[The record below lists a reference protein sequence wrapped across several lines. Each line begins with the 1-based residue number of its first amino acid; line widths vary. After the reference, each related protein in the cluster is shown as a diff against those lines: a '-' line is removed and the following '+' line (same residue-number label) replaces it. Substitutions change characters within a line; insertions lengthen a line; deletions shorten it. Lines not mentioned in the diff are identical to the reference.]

1 MVTGEDCSCAD
12 TTEPSNLTSLRSDD
26 ATSVINSDVNAVCT
40 EAVDKRNA
48 VEGEPKETD
57 CKCSDLSSV
66 ATYCISKTA
75 NVPSAVPG
83 RPDRQSQRKKSRSQ
97 PPATQLKSSYPCL
110 CHSHKING
118 YVLPVKFREGT
129 YRDAVETTSKVVTVE
144 LHFSEKP
151 QSRPFWSRFGW
162 KRPRNGRRDKM
173 YEIKLKQVQCP
184 HYAKPRPNGPPKQH
198 LDAVLQP
205 PYKFQPFVSR
215 EELSEGIPSKDVKYE
230 TDKSKPPKY
239 PTKAKLKREEN
250 LAEKIEIYYFDHGS
264 SAYYRTTDCHP
275 VLITDKCAEKTDQAA
290 TRFWAEIFGTIH
302 IGIAF
307 ITAFI
312 LQLLRFVLYSVIR
325 PLTVGILQLI
335 ADYFVKPLL
344 SILFNALVQPILILL
359 YNIATSLRDLCE
371 PIAEALG
378 LFLREIANL
387 CAAIRLVEVKHVHV
401 PTTACT

>member
-26 ATSVINSDVNAVCT
+26 ATSAINSDVNAVCT
-40 EAVDKRNA
+40 KTVDKRTDA
-48 VEGEPKETD
+48 VEEPKGILLHFFKPAAAD
-57 CKCSDLSSV
+57 
-66 ATYCISKTA
+66 I
-75 NVPSAVPG
+75 PSTVPG

-97 PPATQLKSSYPCL
+97 PPATQLKSSFPCL

-118 YVLPVKFREGT
+118 YVLPVKLKE
-129 YRDAVETTSKVVTVE
+129 D
-144 LHFSEKP
+144 KP
-151 QSRPFWSRFGW
+151 QSRPFWSRW
-162 KRPRNGRRDKM
+162 KRPRNGKRDKM

-184 HYAKPRPNGPPKQH
+184 HYAKMRVNGAPKQH
-198 LDAVLQP
+198 IDALLP
-205 PYKFQPFVSR
+205 SHEFQPFISQ
-215 EELSEGIPSKDVKYE
+215 ELSEGIPSKNAKYD
-230 TDKSKPPKY
+230 TVKSKPPKY
-239 PTKAKLKREEN
+239 PTKTKLKREEI
-250 LAEKIEIYYFDHGS
+250 AEKIEIYYFDHGN

-307 ITAFI
+307 VTAFI

-344 SILFNALVQPILILL
+344 SILFNAMVQPVLILL

-371 PIAEALG
+371 PIAEAMG

-387 CAAIRLVEVKHVHV
+387 CAAIRIVEVKHVHA

>member
-12 TTEPSNLTSLRSDD
+12 TTEPSNLTSLHSDD
-26 ATSVINSDVNAVCT
+26 ATSAVNSDVNVVCT
-40 EAVDKRNA
+40 KTVDKRNDA
-48 VEGEPKETD
+48 VEEAKETN
-57 CKCSDLSSV
+57 CKYSDASLV
-66 ATYCISKTA
+66 ATYCVTA
-75 NVPSAVPG
+75 AADVPAAAPG
-83 RPDRQSQRKKSRSQ
+83 RPNRQSQRKKSRSQ
-97 PPATQLKSSYPCL
+97 PPATQLKSSFPCL

-118 YVLPVKFREGT
+118 YVLPVKLKE
-129 YRDAVETTSKVVTVE
+129 D
-144 LHFSEKP
+144 KP

-162 KRPRNGRRDKM
+162 KRPRNGKRDKM

-184 HYAKPRPNGPPKQH
+184 HYAKLRDLSGAPKQQH
-198 LDAVLQP
+198 LDALQL
-205 PYKFQPFVSR
+205 PYEFQPFVSR
-215 EELSEGIPSKDVKYE
+215 EELSEGIPSKNAKYE
-230 TDKSKPPKY
+230 ASKLKPPKY
-239 PTKAKLKREEN
+239 PTKTKLKREEV
-250 LAEKIEIYYFDHGS
+250 AEKIEIYYFDHGN

-307 ITAFI
+307 VTAFI

-344 SILFNALVQPILILL
+344 SILFNALVQPILILF

-371 PIAEALG
+371 PIAEAMG

-387 CAAIRLVEVKHVHV
+387 CAAIRIVEVKHVHT
-401 PTTACT
+401 PIAAST